1 MPNTAGANDGARA
14 EPPALARPTVPRAPQ
29 TCNPLPLSR
38 I

>member
-14 EPPALARPTVPRAPQ
+14 EAAGASAPTVPRPAQ